1 MANRTAHEILQSLT
15 LPEGFTYEA
24 IGFTEDGWVLSAPS
38 GDDLEVGTVNDDTEE
53 REGYAWQEYEG
64 PMEEGDLI
72 NYGGGPTEEEF
83 RTVLSTFI
91 GRHAA

>member
-1 MANRTAHEILQSLT
+1 MANRTTHEILQSLT
-15 LPEGFTYEA
+15 LPEGFEYEA
-24 IGFTEDGWVLSAPS
+24 IGFTEDGWILTAPS
-38 GDDLEVGTVNDDTEE
+38 GADLEISTVEDDVEA

-64 PMEEGDLI
+64 SMEEGDLI

-83 RTVLSTFI
+83 IIVLASFI